1 MSSDTAAVP
10 EPVVVPP
17 PAAPAAPVE
26 APAVDPVVKIAEEIA
41 GMYNVVDWKK
51 PVPTALAVFA
61 HVSTM
66 TSLTGEQRLKAVQH
80 VITTIAKRGGTSED
94 EGAAAFFATQVLP
107 HILHAI
113 ESLTAG
119 KIPSVEAVKDFAQTE
134 MKAVAPVVI
143 AELKKVSGWCGW

>member
-1 MSSDTAAVP
+1 MSTDTATVP

-17 PAAPAAPVE
+17 PAPPV
-26 APAVDPVVKIAEEIA
+26 VDPVVKIAEEIA

-66 TSLTGEQRLKAVQH
+66 TALTGEQRLKAVQQ
-80 VITTIAKRGGTSED
+80 VITIIAKRTGTSED
-94 EGAAAFFATQVLP
+94 EGAAMFFADSVLP
-107 HILHAI
+107 HILHAV

>member
-1 MSSDTAAVP
+1 MSTDTATVP

-17 PAAPAAPVE
+17 PAAPV
-26 APAVDPVVKIAEEIA
+26 VDPVVKIAEEIA

-66 TSLTGEQRLKAVQH
+66 TSLTGEQRLKAVQQVL
-80 VITTIAKRGGTSED
+80 VIIAKRAGTGAD
-94 EGAAAFFATQVLP
+94 EGAAMFFADSVLP
-107 HILHAI
+107 HILHAV

>member
-17 PAAPAAPVE
+17 PAAPAAPME

-94 EGAAAFFATQVLP
+94 EGSAKFFADSVLP
-107 HILHAI
+107 HILAAI

>member
-1 MSSDTAAVP
+1 MSTDTATVP

-17 PAAPAAPVE
+17 PAPPV
-26 APAVDPVVKIAEEIA
+26 VDPVVKIAEEIA

-66 TSLTGEQRLKAVQH
+66 TSLTGEQRLKAVQQ
-80 VITTIAKRGGTSED
+80 VITIIAKRTGTSED
-94 EGAAAFFATQVLP
+94 EGAAMFFADSVLP
-107 HILHAI
+107 HILHAV

>member
-1 MSSDTAAVP
+1 MSTDTATVP

-17 PAAPAAPVE
+17 PAAPAAPV
-26 APAVDPVVKIAEEIA
+26 VDPVVKIAEEIA

-66 TSLTGEQRLKAVQH
+66 TSLTGEQRLKAVQQ
-80 VITTIAKRGGTSED
+80 VITIIAKRTGTSED
-94 EGAAAFFATQVLP
+94 EGAAMFFADSVLP
-107 HILHAI
+107 HILHAV